1 MTQAQLIEDVS
12 AARRRIQ
19 PIQDAVRAGDVEAFK
34 AALFNEEPGFVT
46 PQMAQDLRYGFAS
59 SAEGMDVGC
68 SLAELC
74 FFQAQLEM
82 LRIALE
88 ARHPDMVDGL
98 LTGSREAWLAHLST
112 YYLAEFSES
121 STISLPAMACWYS
134 MWHHAPDFLELAL
147 EYAPEDAGAE
157 AVEANDPPSAA
168 LIRAARMRI
177 RLKASGSDAEPPV
190 PATPRRSRVV

>member
-1 MTQAQLIEDVS
+1 MEDVW

-34 AALFNEEPGFVT
+34 AALFHEQPGTIT
-46 PQMAQDLRYGFAS
+46 PQLAHDLRFGFACS
-59 SAEGMDVGC
+59 EEGMDVGC

-74 FFQAQLEM
+74 FFQAQVEM
-82 LRIALE
+82 LRIALQ

-98 LTGSREAWLAHLST
+98 LTGSPAAWLAHLCTSYFNEST
-112 YYLAEFSES
+112 EY
-121 STISLPAMACWYS
+121 STISLPALACWHS
-134 MWHHAPDFLELAL
+134 KAPHASDFLELAL

-177 RLKASGSDAEPPV
+177 RLKASPS
-190 PATPRRSRVV
+190 PAAAPGAPNPRRSRAV